1 MATLAGVGVMDV
13 TIITRLLSTV
23 TVLKSVKEP
32 TAVVAVMVA
41 VPFAIPV
48 TTPVLALTVA
58 TRITSY
64 NVCYTKLLR
73 YSTGIMNDDLKK
85 ALEVLQDGGTILYP
99 TDTVW
104 GIGCDATHPEA
115 VKKVYQIKQ
124 REDSKSM
131 LVLVDSE
138 VRLERYVAE
147 VPEVA
152 WQLIEVADKPMTL
165 IYPGAKNLAANL
177 IAPDGS
183 IGIRLVKDDLVDEVY
198 LTVAPV
204 LLGGRTAPTPI
215 EGEGFSIV

>member
-1 MATLAGVGVMDV
+1 
-13 TIITRLLSTV
+13 
-23 TVLKSVKEP
+23 
-32 TAVVAVMVA
+32 
-41 VPFAIPV
+41 
-48 TTPVLALTVA
+48 
-58 TRITSY
+58 
-64 NVCYTKLLR
+64 
-73 YSTGIMNDDLKK
+73 MNDDLKK

-183 IGIRLVKDDLVDEVY
+183 IGIRLVKDDFCRQLIQRLKKPIVSTSANISGQPTPAGFDQIAPEILRAVDYVV
-198 LTVAPV
+198 TWRQDDPTAAQPSSIIAVG
-204 LLGGRTAPTPI
+204 LGGQIRI
-215 EGEGFSIV
+215 IRK